1 MHGFFQLIS
10 TADFLGLLE
19 RFQPLAPEQVP
30 LARGLGRILAGDIT
44 SPEPLPPFAR
54 ATMDGFA
61 VRARDT
67 FGCSDS
73 EPALLTITGEIAMG
87 SAASELALQPG
98 QTAAIWTGGALPVLA
113 DSVVMVEFTHRLDE
127 RTVEIQRP
135 VAPGDNVI
143 RQGEDYGQEAV
154 VLRRRHQ
161 LRPQDL
167 GVLAGIGT
175 TTLPVYRR
183 PRVAIISTGDELVP
197 PDQQPGP
204 GKIRD
209 INSTT
214 LAALVEECGGEAVS
228 LGITSDSLDELT
240 DACKRA
246 LALPADVVL
255 LSGGSSVGRRDFTL
269 AVFERLE
276 RTEILAHGVSI
287 RPGKPTILAHRE
299 NVAFFGLPGHV
310 GSAIVVFHLLVRP
323 LLRRLAGSATTP
335 GLRRIRAV
343 TSEQIPSVIGREDY
357 VRVTLRQENFH
368 SPIIAAPVYGK
379 SGLLNP
385 LVRADGL
392 LVINRDTEGLDQ
404 GEEAEVLL
412 FP

>member
-1 MHGFFQLIS
+1 MATLDARVTRLEGAGRAPVSAL
-10 TADFLGLLE
+10 TAGQ
-19 RFQPLAPEQVP
+19 RVH
-30 LARGLGRILAGDIT
+30 LAG
-44 SPEPLPPFAR
+44 ELR
-54 ATMDGFA
+54 
-61 VRARDT
+61 
-67 FGCSDS
+67 
-73 EPALLTITGEIAMG
+73 ALLAAVPHEDDRIA
-87 SAASELALQPG
+87 LLR
-98 QTAAIWTGGALPVLA
+98 
-113 DSVVMVEFTHRLDE
+113 RLDALGMN
-127 RTVEIQRP
+127 RGSTGNLSLRS
-135 VAPGDNVI
+135 GDGMLI
-143 RQGEDYGQEAV
+143 TPTGMGGDE
-154 VLRRRHQ
+154 

-167 GVLAGIGT
+167 GVLAGIGI
-175 TTLPVYRR
+175 TTLPVHRR

-214 LAALVEECGGEAVS
+214 LAALVEECGGEAIA
-228 LGITSDSLDELT
+228 LGITSDSLAELT
-240 DACKRA
+240 DACRRA

-276 RTEILAHGVSI
+276 GTEVLAHGVSI
-287 RPGKPTILAHRE
+287 RPGKPTILARRE
-299 NVAFFGLPGHV
+299 NVAFIGLPGHV

-357 VRVTLRQENFH
+357 VRVTLHQEDIQ
-368 SPIIAAPVYGK
+368 SRIIATPVYGK

-392 LVINRDTEGLDQ
+392 LVIHRDTEGLDQ

>member
-1 MHGFFQLIS
+1 MQGFFQLIS

-19 RFQPLAPEQVP
+19 RFQPLAAEQLP
-30 LARGLGRILAGDIT
+30 LVRGLGRVLAGDIT
-44 SPEPLPPFAR
+44 VPEPLPPFAR

-73 EPALLTITGEIAMG
+73 EPALLTIAGEIAMG
-87 SAASELALQPG
+87 SPASELALQPG

-113 DSVVMVEFTHRLDE
+113 DSVVMVEFTHRLDDL
-127 RTVEIQRP
+127 TVEIQRP

-143 RQGEDYGQEAV
+143 RRGEDYELGAV
-154 VLRRRHQ
+154 VLRRGHK

-167 GVLAGIGT
+167 GVLAGIGIT
-175 TTLPVYRR
+175 RATVHRR

-197 PDQQPGP
+197 PDQKPAP

-214 LAALVEECGGEAVS
+214 LAALVEECGGEPLA
-228 LGITSDSLDELT
+228 LGITSDSVEELT
-240 DACKRA
+240 KGCRRA

-269 AVFERLE
+269 EVFKRLE
-276 RTEILAHGVSI
+276 QTEVLAHGVSI
-287 RPGKPTILAHRE
+287 RPGKPTILARRE

-323 LLRRLAGSATTP
+323 LLSRLAGTTAIP
-335 GLRRIRAV
+335 GLRRIIAV
-343 TSEQIPSVIGREDY
+343 ASEQIPSVIGREDY
-357 VRVTLRQENFH
+357 VRVALHQGNIHRR
-368 SPIIAAPVYGK
+368 IIATPVYGK

-385 LVRADGL
+385 LVRSDGL
-392 LVINRDTEGLDQ
+392 LVIHRDTEGLDQ

>member
-1 MHGFFQLIS
+1 MQGFFQLIS
-10 TADFLGLLE
+10 TADFLGLLD
-19 RFQPLAPEQVP
+19 RFQPVAPEQVP
-30 LARGLGRILAGDIT
+30 LAGGLGRILAGDLAA
-44 SPEPLPPFAR
+44 PEPLPPFTR

-73 EPALLTITGEIAMG
+73 EPALLSIAGEIAMG
-87 SAASELALQPG
+87 SAASELPLQTG
-98 QTAAIWTGGALPVLA
+98 QAAAIWTGGALPMHA
-113 DSVVMVEFTHRLDE
+113 DSVVMVEYTHRLDE

-143 RQGEDYGQEAV
+143 RQGEDYAEGAV
-154 VLRRRHQ
+154 VLRRGHQ

-167 GVLAGIGT
+167 GVLAGIGI
-175 TTLPVYRR
+175 TTLTVHRR

-197 PDQQPGP
+197 PDRQPEP
-204 GKIRD
+204 GRIRD

-214 LAALVEECGGEAVS
+214 LAALVEECGGEAVA
-228 LGITSDSLDELT
+228 LGITSDNLAELT
-240 DACKRA
+240 GACRRA

-276 RTEILAHGVSI
+276 QTEVLAHGVSI
-287 RPGKPTILAHRE
+287 RPGKPTILARRD
-299 NVAFFGLPGHV
+299 NVAFIGLPGHV

-323 LLRRLAGSATTP
+323 LLRRLAGSATTS

-357 VRVTLRQENFH
+357 VRVTLRQEDIQ
-368 SPIIAAPVYGK
+368 SSIIATPVYGK

-392 LVINRDTEGLDQ
+392 LVIHRDTEGLDE